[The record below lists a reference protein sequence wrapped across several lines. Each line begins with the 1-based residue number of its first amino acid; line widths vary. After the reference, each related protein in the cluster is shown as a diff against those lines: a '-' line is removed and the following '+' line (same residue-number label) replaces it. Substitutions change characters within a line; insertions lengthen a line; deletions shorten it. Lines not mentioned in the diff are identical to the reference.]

1 MSATVTYKSLI
12 GKEYTLDPPPFVAQS
27 REAVDAGLM
36 RLGYVENY
44 ELDGIYSGHFTDAYT
59 GAYQIWSTGT
69 GLGQNSYTGLDKTS
83 KEPHPEYFSNFDN
96 FTGLSN
102 IFSQSPGVLKIV
114 SNSVTILEK
123 TGFVMSFS
131 TPKNNF
137 SSRMASKYDATL
149 LPYNVKFKAFDVS
162 SGIKDPSFEY
172 NFNENEDRSVNLSVK
187 ASAVGIVSIFD
198 SQNFVE
204 GLLSE
209 FNLTGFQPLY
219 INTGGNWSLLSNKKT
234 IDRSK
239 FSYSVERNYRCNPS
253 GYINEDFLFSETTK
267 VSEQNSPYG
276 AEYRS
281 FQFETNL
288 KILADDSKNYQK
300 QKSWKDVEDKF
311 SQKNYIEEISKHYIK
326 RYGSSNVDDFILN
339 SVSISK
345 NSGANEVSFKWEL
358 LSGKA
363 ADFSGYFDYS
373 VSTTEDLSSQERSI
387 SLDGQYLIKGD
398 LTNRKE
404 SLEKWLKGN
413 FTPEGFNQK
422 MPQKNSRADYFE
434 FVKGLTGIGTG
445 AISGGFNID
454 SLDVDY
460 NSGLADFKISC
471 RADNKPRILPGS
483 DFNFSVDIQ
492 ESTPIYKFIPAT
504 NIEGHYIIQDLQC
517 KTAEKASIKVEG
529 NADSALNL
537 INFFGTGVYF
547 VSEIYDKFINQP
559 VKLKNYETIVP
570 ENLNI
575 SSGLSDATFN
585 IDYSLMYSGN
595 KTNNHASY
603 LGIAPPKAPNASS
616 SIRTKHYFGR

>member
-44 ELDGIYSGHFTDAYT
+44 ELDGIYSG
-59 GAYQIWSTGT
+59 SR
-69 GLGQNSYTGLDKTS
+69 N
-83 KEPHPEYFSNFDN
+83 NFDN

-114 SNSVTILEK
+114 SNSGTILEK
-123 TGFVMSFS
+123 TGFVTSFS

-137 SSRMASKYDATL
+137 SSISTSNGSGL

-219 INTGGNWSLLSNKKT
+219 INTGSNWSLLSNKKT

-253 GYINEDFLFSETTK
+253 GYINEDFLFSEITK

-413 FTPEGFNQK
+413 FTPEGVNQK
-422 MPQKNSRADYFE
+422 MLQKNSYAD
-434 FVKGLTGIGTG
+434 FVPFVEKLTGIAKGITSG
-445 AISGGFNID
+445 AFNINNL
-454 SLDVDY
+454 SIDY
-460 NSGLADFKISC
+460 NSGLADFKLSC
-471 RADNKPRILPGS
+471 QADNQQRIAPNSSLS
-483 DFNFSVDIQ
+483 FDISIEASVP
-492 ESTPIYKFIPAT
+492 TFKFIPAA
-504 NIEGHYIIQDLQC
+504 NIEGHYIIQDLNCQ
-517 KTAEKASIKVEG
+517 TAEKVQLSVGG
-529 NADSALNL
+529 NADSLKNLN
-537 INFFGTGVYF
+537 NFFATGVKIAG
-547 VSEIYDKFINQP
+547 EIY
-559 VKLKNYETIVP
+559 KNYITKNSQVNYKDVVP
-570 ENLNI
+570 ESLSI
-575 SSGLSDATFN
+575 SSGLSDASFN
-585 IDYSLMYSGN
+585 IEYALLHTDNKNYNMYN
-595 KTNNHASY
+595 FV
-603 LGIAPPKAPNASS
+603 GIPGAQSVNSKIQPNAAIPAAN
-616 SIRTKHYFGR
+616 SIRADKRFGS

>member
-44 ELDGIYSGHFTDAYT
+44 ELDGIYSG
-59 GAYQIWSTGT
+59 SR
-69 GLGQNSYTGLDKTS
+69 N
-83 KEPHPEYFSNFDN
+83 NFDN

-102 IFSQSPGVLKIV
+102 IFSQSPGVLKIK

-123 TGFVMSFS
+123 TGFVTSFS

-137 SSRMASKYDATL
+137 SSISASNGSGL

-219 INTGGNWSLLSNKKT
+219 VNTGSNWSLLSNKKT

-239 FSYSVERNYRCNPS
+239 FSYSVEKNYRCNPS

-326 RYGSSNVDDFILN
+326 RYGSSDVNNFILN

-373 VSTTEDLSSQERSI
+373 VSTIEDLSSQERSI

-404 SLEKWLKGN
+404 SLEKWLKGDL
-413 FTPEGFNQK
+413 TPEGFNQT
-422 MPQKNSRADYFE
+422 MPQINSRADYFA
-434 FVKGLTGIGTG
+434 FVKGLTGIGDG

-483 DFNFSVDIQ
+483 EFNFNVDIQ
-492 ESTPIYKFIPAT
+492 ESTPVYKFIPSA

-517 KTAEKASIKVEG
+517 KTAEKASIKVDG

-537 INFFGTGVYF
+537 INFLGTGVYF
-547 VSEIYDKFINQP
+547 VSQIYNEFINKP
-559 VKLKNYETIVP
+559 VALKNYETIVP
-570 ENLNI
+570 DNLEI
-575 SSGLSDATFN
+575 SSGLNMAFN
-585 IDYSLMYSGN
+585 IDYSVMYSGN
-595 KTNNHASY
+595 KLTSHSNY
-603 LGIAPPKAPNASS
+603 LGIAPPQAPKASP
-616 SIRTKHYFGR
+616 SIRNKHYFGR